1 VSVLRLS
8 SFASAGLI
16 LACPA
21 DSELSEMDKAY
32 ISIAYPFPSEH
43 PAAAG
48 WSLKKALSIAGVPAE
63 DQKDILQYAKDGKL
77 TDVRTKF
84 FNDSMKSQRSLKDAG
99 AQRAV
104 SPSVI
109 HFGTSSPQ
117 RLERAFYNVITNLLD
132 YLPETAQAK
141 AVADPG
147 SDVMAV
153 FDDPLL
159 GIKFGNLL
167 QDAVVALI
175 TRAKQGV
182 NKSQEFHD
190 ILADPMYGPKL
201 GNLLTLAVAAVKDS
215 LDDDEMTPHNNA
227 QHGVMD
233 IIRHPVFQKIAE
245 TLLDEAI
252 GYVRDKVKN
261 VASDPARAFRPA
273 QRGAAH
279 GIGDVL
285 KTAVPIISQFAQV
298 ALMFM

>member
-8 SFASAGLI
+8 SFATAGLT

-32 ISIAYPFPSEH
+32 ISIAYPFPNEH
-43 PAAAG
+43 PAEAG
-48 WSLKKALSIAGVPAE
+48 WSLKKALGIAGVPAE
-63 DQKDILQYAKDGKL
+63 DQEKILEYAKNGKL
-77 TDVRTKF
+77 NDVRATF
-84 FNDSMKSQRSLKDAG
+84 FHDSMKSQRSLKG

-109 HFGTSSPQ
+109 HFGISSPQ
-117 RLERAFYNVITNLLD
+117 RLERAFYNVITNLMD

-141 AVADPG
+141 AVVGPG
-147 SDVMAV
+147 SNVMAV
-153 FDDPLL
+153 FDDPLF

-167 QDAVVALI
+167 EDAVIALI

-182 NKSQEFHD
+182 NKSQDFHD
-190 ILADPMYGPKL
+190 ILADPVYGPLL

-215 LDDDEMTPHNNA
+215 LDDNEMTPHNNA
-227 QHGVMD
+227 QHGMMD
-233 IIRHPVFQKIAE
+233 IIRHPVIQRIAE

-252 GYVRDKVKN
+252 SYVRDKAKN
-261 VASDPARAFRPA
+261 VASDPARAFLPA

-279 GIGDVL
+279 GIGDVP
-285 KTAVPIISQFAQV
+285 KTAVPIIAHFAQV
-298 ALMFM
+298 ALVFM